1 MLSMSAIE
9 VPVGWDALRG
19 EPAFTIR
26 FEQPGT
32 HIMLSEASLE
42 KVRRVFGPVPFTASM
57 AVGRAVEQGHA
68 DAPFT
73 YHEHRPAMKACP
85 YDPACRFV

>member
-9 VPVGWDALRG
+9 LPVGWDALRG

-32 HIMLSEASLE
+32 HISLAEASMD
-42 KVRRVFGPVPFTASM
+42 RVKRIFGPLTWTVSS
-57 AVGRAVEQGHA
+57 AVDVAFDRSHA
-68 DAPFT
+68 DNPAL
-73 YHEHRPAMKACP
+73 YHEHRPSMRVCP
-85 YDPACRFV
+85 FDPACRFV